1 MVDSETFN
9 GEDEKSK
16 LTYYQFNLVVK
27 NFFWKS
33 TFSRS
38 NFVEQKCFLKQIQT
52 NKFTQKGSENLVVSM
67 HPLHL
72 ISGYVNEE

>member
-38 NFVEQKCFLKQIQT
+38 NFMEQKCFLKQIQT
-52 NKFTQKGSENLVVSM
+52 NKFTQKG
-67 HPLHL
+67 
-72 ISGYVNEE
+72 